1 MTTWERNLENVKRAQ
16 LRAKTQIASLEQQG
30 LVVEKTLKDLAYRP
44 LKQRYTTKQARDYIN
59 LLQKRRIESRA
70 RISFQ
75 MPPFM
80 GAQNVS
86 ATGRYQEVIYARPQH
101 IAEDLANSVYKALS
115 YSLSKKTKGKS
126 QAMASAIRRILRSE
140 LMLKSKEKYTGSKN
154 IDKYFKGIKKDDFI
168 KSFIKSY
175 ASDPQS
181 LMSSIRTYYAF
192 GLTSPSAKYERGRIL
207 TESAKQ
213 IFASNNSLS
222 SEQAEAL
229 YDYFSRSAIWS
240 KFRTR
245 YLPSDDIAIED
256 NLQDM
261 SNALISGLDTSML
274 DNLLMKHGD
283 IGKAVDEYLTNLNS
297 SN

>member
-30 LVVEKTLKDLAYRP
+30 LVVENTLKDLAYRP

-70 RISFQ
+70 RIPFQ
-75 MPPFM
+75 MPPFI

-86 ATGRYQEVIYARPQH
+86 TIGRYQEVIYARPQH

-126 QAMASAIRRILRSE
+126 QAMASAISRILRSE

-192 GLTSPSAKYERGRIL
+192 GLSSPSAKYERGRIL

-222 SEQAEAL
+222 PEQAESL
-229 YDYFSRSAIWS
+229 YDYFRRSTIWS

-261 SNALISGLDTSML
+261 SNALISGLDTATL

-283 IGKAVDEYLTNLNS
+283 IGKAVDEYLTNLNR